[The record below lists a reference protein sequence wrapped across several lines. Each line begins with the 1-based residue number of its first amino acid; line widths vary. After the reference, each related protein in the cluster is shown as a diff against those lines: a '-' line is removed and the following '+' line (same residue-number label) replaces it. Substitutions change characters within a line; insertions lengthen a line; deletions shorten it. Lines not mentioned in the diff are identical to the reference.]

1 MTLVAW
7 QLWENNYYYLSID
20 CGIKTIA
27 SMKLPSNF
35 YLFSC
40 LNIELWEARTGKDT
54 GNNSQLHDVFGK
66 IQVLSNNILYMNKY
80 MNL

>member
-1 MTLVAW
+1 
-7 QLWENNYYYLSID
+7 
-20 CGIKTIA
+20 
-27 SMKLPSNF
+27 MKLPSNF